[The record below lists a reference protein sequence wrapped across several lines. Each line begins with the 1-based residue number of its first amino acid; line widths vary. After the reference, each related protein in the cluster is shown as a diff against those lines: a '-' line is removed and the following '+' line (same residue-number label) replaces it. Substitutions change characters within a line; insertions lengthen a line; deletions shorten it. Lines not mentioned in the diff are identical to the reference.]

1 MGKPHSYWI
10 RVQNSYVTILRS
22 LHLGTAV
29 HSLTGSFK
37 YCDKK
42 LVVEYTVE
50 VFSAARQMKWTERP
64 DNYTNNA
71 QAVSTYKAPKIL
83 LNLYVS

>member
-1 MGKPHSYWI
+1 MGKPHSYCTQ
-10 RVQNSYVTILRS
+10 VQHSYVTVLRN

-29 HSLTGSFK
+29 RSLTGSFK
-37 YCDKK
+37 SCDKK

-50 VFSAARQMKWTERP
+50 VFSVARQMKWTERP

-71 QAVSTYKAPKIL
+71 
-83 LNLYVS
+83 